1 MSDERDELSPL
12 SRSVLS
18 KAREQDPTP
27 EAIEALRRALA
38 PQLGGGGGGGGGG
51 SAPVRTRAR
60 VWVGAGVATTLAL
73 LIGLAAWPRAEV
85 PPTPVAPQSE
95 MPPAL
100 PEVVTPPAPAP
111 PPVEA
116 PERVPAPAPRAAAT
130 PDEPAYIDSVRRALD
145 TQPQR
150 ALRLAR
156 RHHERFPE
164 GLLGEEAEV
173 LEIEALARLGQR
185 EAAAARAS
193 AFYAQHQASPYR
205 RRIDRALVMP

>member
-18 KAREQDPTP
+18 KAREEDPSP
-27 EAIEALRRALA
+27 EAVEALRRALA
-38 PQLGGGGGGGGGG
+38 PQLGGGGGGGG
-51 SAPVRTRAR
+51 SAPVRTR
-60 VWVGAGVATTLAL
+60 VWLGAGVATTLAL
-73 LIGLAAWPRAEV
+73 LIGLAAWPQTSVA
-85 PPTPVAPQSE
+85 PTPI
-95 MPPAL
+95 MPPIEAPAVPEVVVLPTPAPTPAVVPEAL
-100 PEVVTPPAPAP
+100 PEPS
-111 PPVEA
+111 
-116 PERVPAPAPRAAAT
+116 PRTSIT

-156 RHHERFPE
+156 RHHARFPE

-185 EAAAARAS
+185 EEAAARAS
-193 AFYAQHQASPYR
+193 SFYAQHATSPYR
-205 RRIDRALVMP
+205 RRIDRALALP